1 LTFRQERKQTTIVE
15 TFMKLKK
22 INSVRYKILL
32 IAIIALIGFVV
43 NLAFNYS
50 VTNANAKRLKS
61 VQDIYFPIL
70 ESTDSSLVN
79 LDKIKETLNAAVA
92 AGELDMLQASN
103 SLAVKM
109 RGSFT
114 KIRKLDTTIQSDIQQ
129 LEELFETYYKAAETL
144 TKGMIEGS
152 LPADQIK
159 SVVDT
164 MGKALKE
171 FQSALDTFKVT
182 SYDRFTATLAEA
194 NDASETAL
202 ITGIIITV
210 IVMFIVGFIAYFISN
225 LISRNIFNIIESLQD
240 MVKGNGD
247 LTKRLTTKSTDDIGV
262 LVDSFNQFVEK
273 LQYIIR
279 EVYGSTTQ
287 LAAAA
292 EEMSAITVAS
302 TDNVRKQQRETE
314 QVATAM
320 NEMTATVVEVS
331 KNAEQAADNT
341 SEADTQAQEG
351 RRIVNDTVESI
362 NSLASE
368 VDSAANVIHE
378 LEQNSESI
386 GSVLEVIRGI
396 AEQTNLLALN
406 AAIEAARA
414 GEQGR
419 GFAVVADEVRSLA
432 SRTQQSTQ
440 EIQSMI
446 ERLQTGAQKAVEV
459 MNTSRTRAQSSVEK
473 SGQAGDSLTVITQ
486 AMSNITA
493 MNTQIA
499 EASKQQSEVAEEINQ
514 NIVNISAIAE
524 ESASSTSEL
533 SQSNKAL
540 AELSSNLQDLVGQF
554 KI

>member
-1 LTFRQERKQTTIVE
+1 
-15 TFMKLKK
+15 MNLKA
-22 INSVRYKILL
+22 INSVRYKILV

-50 VTNANAKRLKS
+50 VTNDNAKRLKN

-79 LDKIKETLNAAVA
+79 LDKIKETLNGAVA

-109 RGSFT
+109 RGSFG
-114 KIRKLDTTIQSDIQQ
+114 KIKKLDTAVNADIQQ
-129 LEELFETYYKAAETL
+129 LEELFETYYNAAEKL
-144 TKGMIEGS
+144 TRGMIEGS
-152 LPADQIK
+152 LPADQVK
-159 SVVDT
+159 TVVDT
-164 MGKALKE
+164 MAKALKE

-202 ITGIIITV
+202 VTGIIITI
-210 IVMFIVGFIAYFISN
+210 IVMFIVGSIAYFISN
-225 LISRNIFNIIESLQD
+225 LISRNILNIIESLQD

-247 LTKRLTTKSTDDIGV
+247 LTKRLTTKSTDEIGV

-273 LQYIIR
+273 LQHIIR

-292 EEMSAITVAS
+292 EEMSAITEAS

-362 NSLASE
+362 NSLANE

>member
-1 LTFRQERKQTTIVE
+1 
-15 TFMKLKK
+15 MKFEK
-22 INSVRYKILL
+22 INSVRFKILV

-43 NLAFNYS
+43 NFAFNYN
-50 VTNANAKRLKS
+50 VTSDNTNRLKN
-61 VQDIYFPIL
+61 VKDIYFPIL
-70 ESTDSSLVN
+70 ENTDASLVN
-79 LDKIKETLNAAVA
+79 LDKIKEALNSAAA
-92 AGELDMLQASN
+92 SGELDMLQTSD
-103 SLAVKM
+103 SLAEKVKS
-109 RGSFT
+109 SFG
-114 KIRKLDTTIQSDIQQ
+114 KIKKIDVTVQSDVQQ
-129 LEELFETYYKAAETL
+129 MQVLFENYYKAAKKL

-152 LPADQIK
+152 LAGDNIK
-159 SVVDT
+159 SSVDT
-164 MGKALKE
+164 MGKALNS
-171 FQSALDTFKVT
+171 FQSALTSFRAT
-182 SYDRFTATLAEA
+182 SYERFTATLEEA
-194 NDASETAL
+194 NDAAESAL
-202 ITGIIITV
+202 ITGIVITI
-210 IVMFIVGFIAYFISN
+210 IVMFIVGSIAYFISN
-225 LISRNIFNIIESLQD
+225 LISHNILNVVDSLQD
-240 MVKGNGD
+240 MAKGNGD
-247 LTKRLTTKSTDDIGV
+247 LTKRLTTKSTDEIGA

-273 LQYIIR
+273 LQHIIS

-302 TDNVRKQQRETE
+302 TENVRRQQQETD

-320 NEMTATVVEVS
+320 NEMTATVMEVS
-331 KNAEQAADNT
+331 QNAEQAAEST

-351 RRIVNDTVESI
+351 RQIVNDTVESI
-362 NSLASE
+362 NLLANE
-368 VDSAANVIHE
+368 VDSAANVIQE
-378 LEQNSESI
+378 LEQNSDSI

-446 ERLQTGAQKAVEV
+446 ERLQSGAQRAVEV
-459 MNTSRTRAQSSVEK
+459 MGTSRTRAQSSVEK
-473 SGQAGDSLTVITQ
+473 SEKAGNSLTVITE

-514 NIVNISAIAE
+514 NIVNISTIAE
-524 ESASSTSEL
+524 ESAHSTTEL

-554 KI
+554 KV

>member
-1 LTFRQERKQTTIVE
+1 
-15 TFMKLKK
+15 MNLKA
-22 INSVRYKILL
+22 INSVRYKILV

-50 VTNANAKRLKS
+50 VTNDNAKRLKN

-79 LDKIKETLNAAVA
+79 LDKIKETLNGAVA

-109 RGSFT
+109 RGSFG
-114 KIRKLDTTIQSDIQQ
+114 KIKKLDTAVNADIQQ
-129 LEELFETYYKAAETL
+129 LEELFETYYNAAEKL
-144 TKGMIEGS
+144 TRGMIEGS

-164 MGKALKE
+164 MAKALKE

-202 ITGIIITV
+202 VTGIIITI
-210 IVMFIVGFIAYFISN
+210 IVMFIVGSIAYFISN
-225 LISRNIFNIIESLQD
+225 LISRNILNIIESLQD

-247 LTKRLTTKSTDDIGV
+247 LTKRLTTKSTDEIGV

-273 LQYIIR
+273 LQHIIR

-292 EEMSAITVAS
+292 EEMSAITEAS

-362 NSLASE
+362 NSLANE

>member
-1 LTFRQERKQTTIVE
+1 
-15 TFMKLKK
+15 MKLKK

-362 NSLASE
+362 NSLANE

>member
-1 LTFRQERKQTTIVE
+1 
-15 TFMKLKK
+15 MKFEK
-22 INSVRYKILL
+22 INSVRFKILV

-43 NLAFNYS
+43 NFAFNYN
-50 VTNANAKRLKS
+50 VTSDNTNRLKN
-61 VQDIYFPIL
+61 VKDIYFPIL
-70 ESTDSSLVN
+70 ENTDANQVN
-79 LDKIKETLNAAVA
+79 LDKIKEALNAAA
-92 AGELDMLQASN
+92 ASGELDMLQTSD
-103 SLAVKM
+103 SLAEKVKS
-109 RGSFT
+109 SFA
-114 KIRKLDTTIQSDIQQ
+114 KIKKIDVTVQSDVQQ
-129 LEELFETYYKAAETL
+129 MQSLFENYYKAAKKL

-152 LPADQIK
+152 LAGDNIK
-159 SVVDT
+159 SSVDA
-164 MGKALKE
+164 MGKALNS
-171 FQSALDTFKVT
+171 FQSALTSFRAT
-182 SYDRFTATLAEA
+182 SYERFTATLEEA
-194 NDASETAL
+194 NDAAESAL
-202 ITGIIITV
+202 ITGIVITI
-210 IVMFIVGFIAYFISN
+210 IVMFIVGSIAYFISN
-225 LISRNIFNIIESLQD
+225 LISHNILNVVDSLQD
-240 MVKGNGD
+240 MAKGNGD
-247 LTKRLTTKSTDDIGV
+247 LTKRLTTKSTDEIGA
-262 LVDSFNQFVEK
+262 LVESFNQFVEK
-273 LQYIIR
+273 LQHIIS

-302 TDNVRKQQRETE
+302 TENVRRQQQETD

-320 NEMTATVVEVS
+320 NEMTATVMEVS
-331 KNAEQAADNT
+331 QNAEQAAEST

-351 RRIVNDTVESI
+351 RQIVNDTVESI
-362 NSLASE
+362 NLLANE
-368 VDSAANVIHE
+368 VDSAANVIQE
-378 LEQNSESI
+378 LEQNSDSI

-446 ERLQTGAQKAVEV
+446 ERLQSGAQRAVEV
-459 MNTSRTRAQSSVEK
+459 MGTSRTRAQSSVEK
-473 SGQAGDSLTVITQ
+473 SEKAGNSLTVITE

-514 NIVNISAIAE
+514 NIVNISTIAE
-524 ESASSTSEL
+524 ESAHSTTEL

-554 KI
+554 KV

>member
-1 LTFRQERKQTTIVE
+1 MTFRQERKQTTIVE